1 MSDPDDSFEMEIERV
16 NSEENKSYD
25 KVPENTLFMFKFK
38 SEKSKTY
45 EFLIKPL
52 GKTVSFSRFLKP
64 VFENMDL
71 VCSEKNILTF
81 QDSGRRE
88 S

>member
-45 EFLIKPL
+45 EFFKYELQQ
-52 GKTVSFSRFLKP
+52 GKLLPYSTLLKGW
-64 VFENMDL
+64 F
-71 VCSEKNILTF
+71 CGKSASI
-81 QDSGRRE
+81 
-88 S
+88 